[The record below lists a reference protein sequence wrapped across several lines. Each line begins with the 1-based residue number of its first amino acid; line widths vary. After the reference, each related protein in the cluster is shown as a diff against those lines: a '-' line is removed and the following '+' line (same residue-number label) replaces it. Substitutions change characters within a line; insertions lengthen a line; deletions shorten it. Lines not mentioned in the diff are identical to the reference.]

1 MNFRILL
8 CLAVS
13 FSLALVSC
21 KRDSGGKPPAP
32 VAAERPLPD
41 TVSIA
46 FYNVENLFDFNSDGT
61 EYDEYKPGWYGWT
74 EETYRTK
81 LDNAARVVAA
91 LGADVVGLCE
101 VENMNALKELQA
113 ELDRIGATYQYA
125 AVAEAAKS
133 ATVTAVLSKLPIK
146 EKFAYPVEKSRSIL
160 EARIAGGGGDEF
172 RVFVNHWPSKRQ
184 PESARLEAARALK
197 QRLDELPPDCDYVII
212 GDFNANYNEFATFR
226 TEGFDD
232 TKGRTGINHVLKTTI
247 EGAGPQ
253 SPLRFVCKGELAACA
268 DCRYNLWLELPENE
282 RKSYVYR
289 GAAQTI
295 DNIIAPPSMF
305 DGKGYSYLDGSFGVF
320 TWDGE
325 LLRDGVPYRWQMIFK
340 GKQKYHAGKGY
351 SDHLPVTARLV
362 RASVLKSI
370 ANNDTSLADTGA
382 SSHTNTVSIN
392 TDTSSPHAGYCQ
404 SVDPGLV
411 IGDFAVSVD
420 GWMSG
425 DSRFTVARDSRF
437 ARTGTH
443 SLRVSGRH
451 DTENRTAAKA
461 RLEPRG
467 AKKYLSLSVRG
478 EGNLSIRIRRS
489 TNKWVYFNAPEFT
502 QSKSARYKN
511 WKSGS
516 WVNLKFPLPES
527 ASASDDVEVELR
539 AGKGEPLNVWIDRI
553 RLE

>member
-13 FSLALVSC
+13 FLLALVSC

-32 VAAERPLPD
+32 ASAERPLPD

-74 EETYRTK
+74 EEAYKKK
-81 LDNAARVVAA
+81 LDNAARVIAA

-113 ELDRIGATYQYA
+113 ELDKIGATYQYA
-125 AVAEAAKS
+125 AVAEAVRS
-133 ATVTAVLSKLPIK
+133 ATVTAALSKFPIK

-160 EARIAGGGGDEF
+160 EARIAGGGGEF
-172 RVFVNHWPSKRQ
+172 RVFVNHWPSKRH
-184 PESARLEAARALK
+184 PESARLEAARILK
-197 QRLDELPPDCDYVII
+197 QRLDELPPDCDYVIM

-232 TKGRTGINHVLKTTI
+232 TKGRTGINHVLKTTV
-247 EGAGPQ
+247 EGAGPR
-253 SPLRFVCKGELAACA
+253 SPVRFVCKGELAACA
-268 DCRYNLWLELPENE
+268 DCKYNLWLELPESE
-282 RKSYVYR
+282 RRSYVYR

-295 DNIIAPPSMF
+295 DNILMPPSMF
-305 DGKGYSYLDGSFGVF
+305 DDKGYSYLDGSFGVF

-325 LLRDGVPYRWQMIFK
+325 LLRDGVPYRWQMVFK
-340 GKQKYHAGKGY
+340 GKQKYHAGNGY
-351 SDHLPVTARLV
+351 SDHLPVMARLV
-362 RASVLKSI
+362 KASVLKSI
-370 ANNDTSLADTGA
+370 ANDDTS
-382 SSHTNTVSIN
+382 SIHTDTVSIN
-392 TDTSSPHAGYCQ
+392 TDTSTSSQHTGYCGG
-404 SVDPGLV
+404 VDPNLV
-411 IGDFAVSVD
+411 TGDFAVSVD
-420 GWMSG
+420 GWVSG
-425 DSRFTVARDSRF
+425 DSRFAVARDNRF

-461 RLEPRG
+461 RLEPHG
-467 AKKYLSLSVRG
+467 PKKYLALSVRG
-478 EGNLSIRIRRS
+478 AGNLSIRIRRP
-489 TNKWVYFNAPEFT
+489 TNKWVYFNAPDFS
-502 QSKSARYKN
+502 QSKSARYKS
-511 WKSGS
+511 WKSDS
-516 WVNLKFPLPES
+516 WVNLKFQLPES

-539 AGKGEPLNVWIDRI
+539 AGKGEQLTVWIDRI